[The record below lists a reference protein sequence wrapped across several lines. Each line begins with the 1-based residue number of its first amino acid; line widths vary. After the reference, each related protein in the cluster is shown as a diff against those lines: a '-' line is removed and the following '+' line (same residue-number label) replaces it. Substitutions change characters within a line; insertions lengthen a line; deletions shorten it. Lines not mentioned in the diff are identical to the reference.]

1 MTPITKIAL
10 QTEPDNE
17 LESLR
22 DSAATQRALDYYL
35 KPSVSQQGLEK
46 KMFLVSEDVSQEE
59 ALVHA
64 SDYLRCAIASAQ
76 GAAEHQQGS
85 QRDLLM
91 SILFFMESSKQLVD
105 RAIDVQQLSAR

>member
-1 MTPITKIAL
+1 MTSLTNSPQK
-10 QTEPDNE
+10 NE
-17 LESLR
+17 SDSELDSLK
-22 DSAATQRALDYYL
+22 DTVATQRALDYYL

-105 RAIDVQQLSAR
+105 RAIDVPQLSAR